1 MGQKMDYIY
10 SDDNQEIIIEVQQ
23 QNVRRDV
30 IRQYIQNRK
39 DKGITQAE
47 LARRAGVPRT
57 NITRFE
63 SGSYNPSL
71 EMMVRVAAALG
82 MQLRIELTE
91 ESTPP

>member
-82 MQLRIELTE
+82 MQLQIELTE